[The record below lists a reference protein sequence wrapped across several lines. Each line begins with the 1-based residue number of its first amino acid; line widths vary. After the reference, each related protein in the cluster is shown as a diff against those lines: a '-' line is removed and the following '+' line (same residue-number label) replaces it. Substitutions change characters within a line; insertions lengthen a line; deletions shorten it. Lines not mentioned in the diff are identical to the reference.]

1 MKILFP
7 YMARWSSAHASR
19 YYHLLMNVAEMG
31 HTVYV
36 LQPPSRGSSEANDID
51 VVLQSH
57 PNVHVITVEINK
69 SFWSADFPMEKLI
82 KKMYFSV
89 KGRSVLRSLVKK
101 ERIDLIYVYNLPQF
115 LYLIGK
121 PANVV
126 FDLADD
132 LLGMLKT
139 ELSITERHPLYRLSK
154 YCLEWMM
161 RKSEM
166 VICISGPLF
175 ETIHHP
181 KKFLIP
187 NGSRIKHLF
196 ESEPSE
202 EKKKRVRPVVGYV
215 GAFEYSMAL
224 DQAIDAAAGMPDVDF
239 VLIGAGRE
247 FPRIQKKVNDLKL
260 TNVTLTGALPHDKAM
275 KIVSE
280 MDICLNLF
288 NKTDVSHAVS
298 PLKLFEYLS
307 LHRPVISTRLKEV
320 ERINKDFLY
329 FADTVDELTE
339 QIRYIIA
346 HREEA
351 AEKTQRGYEVT
362 VTDFSW
368 TTIAKNFIDAVYAST
383 SISRGSSTK

>member
-57 PNVHVITVEINK
+57 PNVHVITVEISRK
-69 SFWSADFPMEKLI
+69 FWGADFPMEKLI
-82 KKMYFSV
+82 KKMYFSI
-89 KGRSVLRSLVKK
+89 KSRSVLK
-101 ERIDLIYVYNLPQF
+101 EIVHREKVDLLYVYNLPQF

-121 PANVV
+121 PTNVV

-139 ELSITERHPLYRLSK
+139 ELSITERHPLYRMSK
-154 YCLEWMM
+154 FCLEWMM

-175 ETIHHP
+175 QTIDHP
-181 KKFLIP
+181 RKFLIP

-196 ESEPSE
+196 SADAAGTST
-202 EKKKRVRPVVGYV
+202 RTRPVVGYV

-224 DQAIDAAAGMPDVDF
+224 DQAIDGAARMPEIDF

-247 FPRIQKKVNDLKL
+247 FPRIQKRVTDMGLS
-260 TNVTLTGALPHDKAM
+260 NVTLTGALPHDQAM

-329 FADTVDELTE
+329 FADTVDELVD
-339 QIRYIIA
+339 QIRYILS
-346 HREEA
+346 HRDEA
-351 AEKTQRGYEVT
+351 AAKTERGYQVT

-368 TTIAKNFIDAVYAST
+368 NTIAKNFVEAVFSST
-383 SISRGSSTK
+383 SIIRN

>member
-1 MKILFP
+1 MRILFP
-7 YMARWSSAHASR
+7 YMARWASAHASR

-31 HTVYV
+31 HTVFV

-51 VVLQSH
+51 VVLQTH
-57 PNVHVITVEINK
+57 PNVHVITVEIDRR
-69 SFWSADFPMEKLI
+69 FWEADFPMEKLI

-89 KGRSVLRSLVKK
+89 KSRSVLRAIVRR
-101 ERIDLIYVYNLPQF
+101 EGIDLIYVYNLPQF

-154 YCLEWMM
+154 YCLDWMM
-161 RKSEM
+161 KRSEM

-175 ETIHHP
+175 ETISHP
-181 KKFLIP
+181 KKYLIP

-196 ESEPSE
+196 EHDADQGTIQRE
-202 EKKKRVRPVVGYV
+202 RAVIGYV

-224 DQAIDAAAGMPDVDF
+224 DQAIDAAARMPEVDF

-247 FPRIQKKVNDLKL
+247 YPRIQKKVQDLNL

-275 KIVSE
+275 KIVST

-320 ERINKDFLY
+320 ERINQDFLY
-329 FADTVDELTE
+329 FADTVDELVE
-339 QIRYIIA
+339 QIRYILLHRDEAVAKA
-346 HREEA
+346 H
-351 AEKTQRGYEVT
+351 RGYEVT

-368 TTIAKNFIDAVYAST
+368 NAIAGKFVDAVYSST
-383 SISRGSSTK
+383 SIRRK